1 MNTMPID
8 MHPLD
13 FLASIYADDAIL
25 EHTELMW
32 AAYCHGSLALGEQ
45 ENATEEPEEA
55 YQCPFCERQEAMTA
69 LVQLTWVGDDACTCQ
84 CDLSCQHCPFT
95 MTVYGIVRDPCPE
108 GQPRGELRMEPFAIA
123 GVRGGQG

>member
-1 MNTMPID
+1 MSIE

-25 EHTELMW
+25 ERTEMLW
-32 AAYCHGSLALGEQ
+32 DWYRRGSLALGEQ
-45 ENATEEPEEA
+45 ENITEEPEDA

-69 LVQLTWVGDDACTCQ
+69 LLQLTWVGNDACTCQ
-84 CDLSCQHCPFT
+84 CDLSCQYCPFK

-108 GQPRGELRMEPFAIA
+108 DQPRGELRMKPLALA
-123 GVRGGQG
+123 GVLVGQG